1 MEECLKYMNN
11 FEMEIIALEGF
22 VKRTDNEEMQKMLE
36 LDIKNKRTLLGKYRS
51 VLSNI
56 SSDDICC
63 RLFAKILGGSP
74 PTKAV
79 EEVARENYFQN
90 IKPNSLSAIW
100 RYYSK
105 IKQLLER

>member
-11 FEMEIIALEGF
+11 FEMEIIALEGLI
-22 VKRTDNEEMQKMLE
+22 KKTD
-36 LDIKNKRTLLGKYRS
+36 DIKMQQLLNKEVDNKKTLLGKYRS

-56 SSDDICC
+56 SSDEICC
-63 RLFAKILGGSP
+63 RLFYKIIGGTP

-79 EEVARENYFQN
+79 EEVANENYN
-90 IKPNSLSAIW
+90 KDIKPNSLSTIW

-105 IKQLLER
+105 IKQLLE

>member
-1 MEECLKYMNN
+1 MEECIEYMNG
-11 FEMEIIALEGF
+11 FEMEIKALEGL
-22 VKRTDNEEMQKMLE
+22 VEKTDDKKMQQLLKKE
-36 LDIKNKRTLLGKYRS
+36 INNKNTLLGKYRS

-56 SSDDICC
+56 SSNEICC
-63 RLFAKILGGSP
+63 RLFAKIMGGSP

-105 IKQLLER
+105 IKELLE

>member
-1 MEECLKYMNN
+1 MEECIEYMNN
-11 FEMEIIALEGF
+11 FEMEIITLEGLI
-22 VKRTDNEEMQKMLE
+22 RTTNDNKMQQLLKKE
-36 LDIKNKRTLLGKYRS
+36 VDNKKTLLGKYRS

-56 SSDDICC
+56 SSNDICC

-79 EEVARENYFQN
+79 EEVARENYFRN
-90 IKPNSLSAIW
+90 VKPSSLSAIW

-105 IKQLLER
+105 LKQLLE

>member
-1 MEECLKYMNN
+1 MEDCIKYMSN
-11 FEMEIIALEGF
+11 FEMEIIALEGLMS
-22 VKRTDNEEMQKMLE
+22 RTD
-36 LDIKNKRTLLGKYRS
+36 DIKMQQLLEIEVDNKKTLLSKYRS

-56 SSDDICC
+56 SSNDICC

-79 EEVARENYFQN
+79 EDVARENYYKD

-105 IKQLLER
+105 IKDLLE

>member
-1 MEECLKYMNN
+1 MEECIEYMNS
-11 FEMEIIALEGF
+11 FEMEIATIEGLIS
-22 VKRTDNEEMQKMLE
+22 KTDNEKIQE
-36 LDIKNKRTLLGKYRS
+36 LLKQEVDNKKHLLAKYRS

-56 SSDDICC
+56 AADDICC
-63 RLFAKILGGSP
+63 RLYAKILGGSP

-79 EEVARENYFQN
+79 EEIANENYYKN

-105 IKQLLER
+105 IKELLQ

>member
-1 MEECLKYMNN
+1 MKECKEYMDS
-11 FEMEIIALEGF
+11 FEMEIKTLEGLIN
-22 VKRTDNEEMQKMLE
+22 KTDDEKMKVLLE
-36 LDIKNKRTLLGKYRS
+36 KEVDNKKTLLGKYRS

-56 SSDDICC
+56 SSNEICC

-105 IKQLLER
+105 IKELVE

>member
-1 MEECLKYMNN
+1 MEECLKYMDS
-11 FEMEIIALEGF
+11 FEMEIKTLEGLIN
-22 VKRTDNEEMQKMLE
+22 KTDDEKMKVLLE
-36 LDIKNKRTLLGKYRS
+36 KEVDNKKTLLGKYRS

-56 SSDDICC
+56 SSNEICC

-105 IKQLLER
+105 IKELVE

>member
-1 MEECLKYMNN
+1 MEECLNYMKS
-11 FEMEIIALEGF
+11 FEMEIKALEGLINKTDD
-22 VKRTDNEEMQKMLE
+22 VKIKELLEKEVDNK
-36 LDIKNKRTLLGKYRS
+36 KKLLGKYRS

-56 SSDDICC
+56 SSNEICC
-63 RLFAKILGGSP
+63 RLFAKIMGGSP

-105 IKQLLER
+105 IKELLE

>member
-1 MEECLKYMNN
+1 MEDCIKYMDN
-11 FEMEIIALEGF
+11 FEMEIIALEGLM
-22 VKRTDNEEMQKMLE
+22 KRTD
-36 LDIKNKRTLLGKYRS
+36 DIKMQQLLEIEVSNKKTLLSKYRS

-56 SSDDICC
+56 SSNDICC
-63 RLFAKILGGSP
+63 RLFAKILGGLP

-79 EEVARENYFQN
+79 EDVAKENYYRD

-105 IKQLLER
+105 IKDLLE

>member
-1 MEECLKYMNN
+1 MEDCIKYMDN
-11 FEMEIIALEGF
+11 FEMEIIALEGLMN
-22 VKRTDNEEMQKMLE
+22 RTDDDKMQQLLE
-36 LDIKNKRTLLGKYRS
+36 KEVNNKKTLLGKYRS

-56 SSDDICC
+56 SSNDICC

-79 EEVARENYFQN
+79 EEVARENYFRN
-90 IKPNSLSAIW
+90 VKPSSLSAIW

-105 IKQLLER
+105 IKQLLE

>member
-1 MEECLKYMNN
+1 MEECIKYMDN
-11 FEMEIIALEGF
+11 FEMEIITIEGLLI
-22 VKRTDNEEMQKMLE
+22 KTN
-36 LDIKNKRTLLGKYRS
+36 DIKLKQLLEKEVNNKKTLLSKYRS

-56 SSDDICC
+56 SSNEICC
-63 RLFAKILGGSP
+63 RLFAKILGGTP

-79 EEVARENYFQN
+79 EEVARENYYKD

-105 IKQLLER
+105 VKQLLE

>member
-1 MEECLKYMNN
+1 MKECKEYMDS
-11 FEMEIIALEGF
+11 FEMEIKTLEGLIN
-22 VKRTDNEEMQKMLE
+22 KTDDSKIKVLLE
-36 LDIKNKRTLLGKYRS
+36 KEVDNKKTLLGKYRS

-56 SSDDICC
+56 SSNEICC

-105 IKQLLER
+105 IKELVE

>member
-1 MEECLKYMNN
+1 MNG
-11 FEMEIIALEGF
+11 FEMEIKALEGL
-22 VKRTDNEEMQKMLE
+22 VKKTDDKKMQQLLKTE
-36 LDIKNKRTLLGKYRS
+36 IDNKNTLLGKYRS

-56 SSDDICC
+56 SSNEICC
-63 RLFAKILGGSP
+63 RLFAKIMGGSP

-105 IKQLLER
+105 IKELLE